1 MTSIKPVATDILRA
15 AALLPVSVR
24 RSVTALTDRD
34 PRRLR
39 RLLHAGTGI
48 PLGAVSLVLVGMEL
62 LIIARGALYGLV
74 DRGPY
79 DQSWGGPTRAGAWLA
94 HFLLSLPVVAGGL
107 GLLWFI
113 ARLHDRLG
121 ARFVRG
127 ERTGAWAL
135 PVTLLLSAGAVVF
148 VIAWTH
154 QL

>member
-1 MTSIKPVATDILRA
+1 MTSIRPVAIDILRA
-15 AALLPVSVR
+15 AALLPVSVA
-24 RSVTALTDRD
+24 RSGTALKGHD
-34 PRRLR
+34 PHRLR

-48 PLGAVSLVLVGMEL
+48 LLGAVAFVLVGMEL
-62 LIIARGALYGLV
+62 LVIARGALYGFV
-74 DRGPY
+74 DQGPY
-79 DQSWGGPTRAGAWLA
+79 DHSWGGPTRTGAWLA

-113 ARLHDRLG
+113 AGLDDRLG

-135 PVTLLLSAGAVVF
+135 PVALLLSAGAVVF